1 LCGEKKVAAAMIGCA
16 RATQRSRRLTARGD
30 ACHAREHAGAVP
42 AGGSRTW
49 DGGRAPQGSFARG
62 QPATAAS
69 LEWAMVS
76 RAHLPSG
83 AALPTMALAWQTAN
97 NEAAHPTQE
106 EAMNRK
112 FAGRPY
118 VLARAALLLYLAY
131 VAGCAWA
138 WLFAV
143 PSRAW
148 QDLLLFLL
156 EIASG
161 LPWTLPLL
169 ALPAILGQLDPRASG
184 QGFFTLVHLL
194 AALGVGI
201 NLAVLYRLCEL
212 DRILHVRPF
221 QATL

>member
-1 LCGEKKVAAAMIGCA
+1 LCGEKKVAAATFGCA
-16 RATQRSRRLTARGD
+16 RATQCSRRLTARSD
-30 ACHAREHAGAVP
+30 ACHARAQAGAVP
-42 AGGSRTW
+42 GGGSRTW
-49 DGGRAPQGSFARG
+49 DTGRAPKGSFTWHAGDGRIPRMGDGVARASALRG
-62 QPATAAS
+62 RSAYDGARVADREQQAAY
-69 LEWAMVS
+69 
-76 RAHLPSG
+76 
-83 AALPTMALAWQTAN
+83 
-97 NEAAHPTQE
+97 PTQE

-112 FAGRPY
+112 FSGRPY

-201 NLAVLYRLCEL
+201 NLAVLYRLCEW